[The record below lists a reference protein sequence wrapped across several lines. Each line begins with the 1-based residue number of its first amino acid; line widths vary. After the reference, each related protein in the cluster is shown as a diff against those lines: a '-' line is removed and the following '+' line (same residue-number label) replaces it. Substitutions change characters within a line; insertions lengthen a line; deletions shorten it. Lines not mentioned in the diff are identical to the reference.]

1 MPTSLKELD
10 QTYRRTY
17 RRLITGVIIIYG
29 AGLLL
34 GVLLTLGHPKVA
46 TWISQAAEAEGM
58 PTVVT
63 AGATTTAVAVNAVT
77 AAVTMN
83 LRSGRRITR

>member
-17 RRLITGVIIIYG
+17 RRLITGVVIIYG

-46 TWISQAAEAEGM
+46 SWISQAAEAEF
-58 PTVVT
+58 
-63 AGATTTAVAVNAVT
+63 AGAVEPSAPEPVRVARPAKPMRTVKAD
-77 AAVTMN
+77 
-83 LRSGRRITR
+83 

>member
-46 TWISQAAEAEGM
+46 TWISQAAEAEF
-58 PTVVT
+58 
-63 AGATTTAVAVNAVT
+63 AGALELSAPKPVRVAQPAKPD
-77 AAVTMN
+77 
-83 LRSGRRITR
+83 

>member
-1 MPTSLKELD
+1 MPTSLNELD

-17 RRLITGVIIIYG
+17 RRLITGVVIIYG

-46 TWISQAAEAEGM
+46 TWIAQAAGAEFAGSLEPSVPEPVRVAQPAKPM
-58 PTVVT
+58 RTVK
-63 AGATTTAVAVNAVT
+63 AD
-77 AAVTMN
+77 
-83 LRSGRRITR
+83 